1 MGGKAER
8 WAKQMSD
15 SILYDARWLQ
25 LRAREFSNPSG
36 GRKRWEFARRRNTIG
51 AVCIIAVI
59 PGERSRIVL
68 VQQYRPPVD
77 RAVLEFPAGLIA
89 PDEKIADAA
98 LREFEE
104 ETGLTGS
111 ITRVGPRVYSSPGMA
126 DEWVAPVF
134 VTVTGKASRCA
145 DLDESIEVLI
155 LPISGLLEELEARRR
170 RGIEVDA
177 KLWHFAAGIGG
188 DYI

>member
-1 MGGKAER
+1 M
-8 WAKQMSD
+8 
-15 SILYDARWLQ
+15 
-25 LRAREFSNPSG
+25 
-36 GRKRWEFARRRNTIG
+36 T
-51 AVCIIAVI
+51 
-59 PGERSRIVL
+59 
-68 VQQYRPPVD
+68 
-77 RAVLEFPAGLIA
+77 
-89 PDEKIADAA
+89 
-98 LREFEE
+98 
-104 ETGLTGS
+104 
-111 ITRVGPRVYSSPGMA
+111 

-177 KLWHFAAGIGG
+177 KLWHFSAGIGG